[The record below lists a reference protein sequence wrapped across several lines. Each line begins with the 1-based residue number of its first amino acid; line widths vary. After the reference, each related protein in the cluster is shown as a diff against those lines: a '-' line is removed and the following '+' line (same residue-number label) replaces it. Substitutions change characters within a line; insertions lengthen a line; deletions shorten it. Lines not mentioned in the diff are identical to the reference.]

1 MSSQPTLNLQ
11 STEQTKPRR
20 FGLFGLSRT
29 TRLAIYLPIFVLICF
44 VSLRRVEHF
53 MTHHPVRYSP
63 GKEWTPPPNGE
74 DVWINV
80 ANGERIH
87 GWFLKSPQQP
97 PLATILH
104 CHGNGGNITNAGWYG
119 VKLTEV
125 GFDVLLIDYRG
136 YGRSDGDVTDEWAL
150 NADGEAA
157 YHYLLNE
164 RGVKPERLAL
174 YGMSLG
180 TTVAIDVASRK
191 PCGAL
196 VVESGLSS
204 AQEMGEFALPFLPGF
219 IRKLAKNRFES
230 VRKIANVNCP
240 VLVTHGTNDRTI
252 PVAQGR
258 KLFEAAKD
266 PKQLL
271 IIEGGGHNLAGEKGN
286 AYSNQIAEFIR
297 KSISDKNP

>member
-1 MSSQPTLNLQ
+1 M
-11 STEQTKPRR
+11 EDKPKR
-20 FGLFGLSRT
+20 FSFFRLPRAA
-29 TRLAIYLPIFVLICF
+29 RLAIYLPILALICF
-44 VSLRRVEHF
+44 VSLRQVEEL
-53 MTHHPVRYSP
+53 MTHHPVGYLP

-74 DVWINV
+74 DVWIPI
-80 ANGERIH
+80 ANGQRIH
-87 GWFLKSPQQP
+87 GWFLKARQQP

-119 VKLTEV
+119 VKLTED

-136 YGRSDGDVTDEWAL
+136 YGRSDGEVTDEWAL

-157 YHYLLNE
+157 YNYLLNQ
-164 RGVKPERLAL
+164 RGVKPERLVL

-180 TTVAIDVASRK
+180 TTVVIDVASRK
-191 PCGAL
+191 PVGAL

-204 AQEMGEFALPFLPGF
+204 AQEMGEFALPFLPSF

-240 VLVTHGTNDRTI
+240 VLVTHGTDDRTI

-258 KLFEAAKD
+258 NLFAAAKE
-266 PKQLL
+266 PKQQI
-271 IIEGGGHNLAGEKGN
+271 IIEGGSHNLAGHGGD
-286 AYSNQIAEFIR
+286 AYRNRITAFIR
-297 KSISDKNP
+297 DALHALQN

>member
-1 MSSQPTLNLQ
+1 MEN
-11 STEQTKPRR
+11 KPKR
-20 FGLFGLSRT
+20 FSFFRLPRAA
-29 TRLAIYLPIFVLICF
+29 RLAIYLPLFALIFF
-44 VSLRRVEHF
+44 VTLRRVEHF
-53 MTHHPVRYSP
+53 MTHHPDRYSP
-63 GKEWTPPPNGE
+63 GVQWTPPPNGE
-74 DVWINV
+74 DVWIQV
-80 ANGERIH
+80 ANGQRIH
-87 GWFLKSPQQP
+87 GWFLKARQQP

-119 VKLTEV
+119 VKLTED

-136 YGRSDGDVTDEWAL
+136 YGRSDGEVTDEWAL

-157 YHYLLNE
+157 YNYLLNE
-164 RGVKPERLAL
+164 RGVKPERLVL

-180 TTVAIDVASRK
+180 TTVVIDVASRK
-191 PCGAL
+191 PVGAL

-204 AQEMGEFALPFLPGF
+204 AQEMGEFALPFLPSF

-230 VRKIANVNCP
+230 FRKIANVNCP

-258 KLFEAAKD
+258 KLFASAKE

-271 IIEGGGHNLAGEKGN
+271 IIEGGSHNLAGPGGD
-286 AYSNQIAEFIR
+286 AYRNRITAFIR
-297 KSISDKNP
+297 EALAGKIN